1 MNFIPTEPP
10 RSFGVGID
18 KKIRIKECAR
28 IQLGDNEQVTFETE
42 SGLEYDIVRKEW
54 GYYATPSLNGR
65 LKRFN
70 LRAVLVR
77 SPSNKYFILLVE
89 EGKEQA
95 FQEYLDAENDV
106 IISWL
111 DNDRSLEA
119 FEQKSKDT
127 NGTSRE

>member
-28 IQLGDNEQVTFETE
+28 IQLEDNEQVTFETE
-42 SGLEYDIVRKEW
+42 SGLEYDVVRKEW

-70 LRAVLVR
+70 LRAVLVK
-77 SPSNKYFILLVE
+77 SPLNKYFILLVE

-95 FQEYLDAENDV
+95 FQ
-106 IISWL
+106 
-111 DNDRSLEA
+111 
-119 FEQKSKDT
+119 
-127 NGTSRE
+127 